1 MKILVTGAAGFI
13 GMTTSLRLLA
23 RGDEVVGLDNL
34 NDYYEVSLKE
44 NRLKRLTALPGF
56 RFVKLDVGDRA
67 GMEKLFA
74 DEKFDKVIHLAAQ
87 AGVRYLQCSL
97 CECQWHVV
105 RSKCSNCDSTHA
117 LDYWCL
123 EDEKAPIKA
132 ESCNECQTYLKAFYQ
147 QADHQLELVADD
159 LASLALDAE
168 MEEKEL
174 ARSGINPLM
183 LPLLA

>member
-1 MKILVTGAAGFI
+1 MYYCNCRCRSPEVYDGFNWKPDC
-13 GMTTSLRLLA
+13 R
-23 RGDEVVGLDNL
+23 N
-34 NDYYEVSLKE
+34 VS
-44 NRLKRLTALPGF
+44 
-56 RFVKLDVGDRA
+56 
-67 GMEKLFA
+67 
-74 DEKFDKVIHLAAQ
+74 
-87 AGVRYLQCSL
+87 RYG
-97 CECQWHVV
+97 
-105 RSKCSNCDSTHA
+105 SKCSNCDSTHA

-132 ESCNECQTYLKAFYQ
+132 EGCNECQTYLKAFYQ

>member
-1 MKILVTGAAGFI
+1 MPTGSLVLGG
-13 GMTTSLRLLA
+13 
-23 RGDEVVGLDNL
+23 
-34 NDYYEVSLKE
+34 
-44 NRLKRLTALPGF
+44 
-56 RFVKLDVGDRA
+56 
-67 GMEKLFA
+67 
-74 DEKFDKVIHLAAQ
+74 AQ

-132 ESCNECQTYLKAFYQ
+132 EGCNECQTYLKAFYQ
-147 QADHQLELVADD
+147 QTDHQLELVADD

>member
-1 MKILVTGAAGFI
+1 MLKSTHA
-13 GMTTSLRLLA
+13 T
-23 RGDEVVGLDNL
+23 RGI
-34 NDYYEVSLKE
+34 
-44 NRLKRLTALPGF
+44 
-56 RFVKLDVGDRA
+56 FVA
-67 GMEKLFA
+67 PH
-74 DEKFDKVIHLAAQ
+74 HLAAQ

-147 QADHQLELVADD
+147 QAGKALLPGQQRFARRIGDKERKPQTGEQNDHQ
-159 LASLALDAE
+159 
-168 MEEKEL
+168 
-174 ARSGINPLM
+174 
-183 LPLLA
+183 